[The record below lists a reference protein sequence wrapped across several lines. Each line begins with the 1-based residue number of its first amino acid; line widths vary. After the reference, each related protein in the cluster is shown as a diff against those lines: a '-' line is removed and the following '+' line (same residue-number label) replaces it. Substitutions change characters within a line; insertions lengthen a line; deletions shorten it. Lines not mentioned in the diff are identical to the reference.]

1 MNIQNI
7 QNAVTKVGFRAVLL
21 ARKHGPTI
29 LTGAGVIGGVVT
41 TVMASKATL
50 KLDDILTD
58 HALDME
64 DLKRIQPEPEAKE
77 VAYIYAKTSLKVAR
91 LYAPAFSV
99 GALSATSVLTA
110 HGLMRQREASLTAA
124 YVAIEK
130 GFNEYR
136 KRVEEAY
143 GVDVESALRHGFI
156 EERND
161 DTKKGEVKV
170 VTKVAGQPSVYARFF
185 DQSSPA
191 WERTPDYNMFFL
203 KSQQEY
209 FNLKLQARGHVFL
222 NEVYDALGLPRSSAG
237 QVVGW
242 VISVDGDNYIDFGL
256 FDGTRTAVR
265 EFVNGDEAAILL
277 DFNVDGVIYDK
288 I

>member
-1 MNIQNI
+1 MNIQTIRNT
-7 QNAVTKVGFRAVLL
+7 VTRVGFRATLL

-29 LTGAGVIGGVVT
+29 LTGAGVVGGVVT

-50 KLDDILTD
+50 KLDDIITD
-58 HALDME
+58 HVLDMA
-64 DLKRIQPEPEAKE
+64 DLKRVNPEPEPKE
-77 VAYIYAKTSLKVAR
+77 VAHIYARTSLKVAR

-136 KRVEEAY
+136 KRVEETY
-143 GVDVESALRHGFI
+143 GVDVESALRHGFV
-156 EERND
+156 EERKD
-161 DTKKGEVKV
+161 DTKKGEVTV
-170 VTKVAGQPSVYARFF
+170 ITKVAGEPSVYARFF
-185 DQSSPA
+185 DQTSPA
-191 WERTPDYNMFFL
+191 WERTADYNLFFL

-209 FNLKLQARGHVFL
+209 FNMKLQARGHVFL
-222 NEVYDALGLPRSSAG
+222 NEIYDALGIPRSSAG

-242 VISVDGDNYIDFGL
+242 VISKDGDNYIDFGL
-256 FDGTRTAVR
+256 YDGTRNAVR